1 MTERGSYGCVIRPSI
16 PCKKYYQNTVSKIF
30 HNEKY
35 YEEEDI
41 ISDIVSHIDSKN
53 KFTLKKL
60 DKCLVRKLPKK
71 EMRECKYKS
80 WEFPKSQIIYEYGG
94 KDLTNLEEG
103 KYNVKDLIPAI
114 YNLTIGLVELEKHR
128 ICHRDIKQSN
138 IVYKDG
144 LFYFIDFGMALSY
157 DKVYDDDQ
165 DFILKYNYCFYPPE
179 FKVYYNYKFSQKGL
193 TSIDNIE
200 QFIKKD
206 VKLNYVKSE
215 IVFDNNMIDTMI
227 KDLLNKVGS
236 IDVLKMAMIG
246 QANKIDVFSLGVV
259 LMNLLLKTNDKYT
272 EIKIKLLKILDKCIE
287 LNPYKR
293 INPRE
298 LKKEIKALI

>member
-41 ISDIVSHIDSKN
+41 ISDIVSRIDSKN

-179 FKVYYNYKFSQKGL
+179 FKVYYNYKFSQKPV

-259 LMNLLLKTNDKYT
+259 LMNLLLKTDDKYT

>member
-41 ISDIVSHIDSKN
+41 ISDIVSRIDSKN

-179 FKVYYNYKFSQKGL
+179 FKVYYNYKFSQKL
-193 TSIDNIE
+193 VTSIDNIE

-259 LMNLLLKTNDKYT
+259 LMNLLLKTDDKYT

>member
-16 PCKKYYQNTVSKIF
+16 PCNKYYQNTVSKIF

-41 ISDIVSHIDSKN
+41 ISDIISRIDSKN

-259 LMNLLLKTNDKYT
+259 LMNLLLKTDDKYT